1 MSSFDSYMSGWVNQ
15 VGLTGTVM
23 ADLEKHANLQ
33 IVVHFLI
40 MPAISFISKKKA
52 CVRKIYKI

>member
-40 MPAISFISKKKA
+40 MPVISFVLA
-52 CVRKIYKI
+52 RKRLV